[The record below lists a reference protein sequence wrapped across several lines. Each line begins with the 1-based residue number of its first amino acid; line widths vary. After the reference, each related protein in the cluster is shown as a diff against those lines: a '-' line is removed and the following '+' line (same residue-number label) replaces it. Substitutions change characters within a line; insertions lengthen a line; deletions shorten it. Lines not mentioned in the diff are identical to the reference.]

1 MAAVLPIYLTF
12 GGTGFYGLSNPS
24 AYQAVRGNSAG
35 TAFEQV
41 TIYSRSEMDSV
52 LGSYATTSAVN
63 GKLSKTTDSFSGT
76 LSFLDGSDN
85 TTASINSTTGVITGV
100 GTGLSGVA
108 LLASRNVFAAP
119 SSSSSSN
126 IAQDF
131 SGTYTHSSGTATGYR
146 FTVTNSTTGT
156 AGVTA
161 MLVNLTA
168 TGGSGTKLLQDLQF
182 GGSSRF
188 SVSSAGAVTVAN
200 GGGITSYGAAN
211 FGGGYSLRLA
221 NVSNASY
228 GAQFYNSGA
237 TTGAAILKI
246 TDYSNSSSIRV
257 TLGTST
263 DDTVNMLQ
271 VAGGVSI
278 AGTAPASASA
288 TGVTGSVR
296 WDADYIYICTAT
308 NTWKRVAIATW

>member
-63 GKLSKTTDSFSGT
+63 GKLSKTSDSFSGT
-76 LSFLDGSDN
+76 LSFLDGGDN

-131 SGTYTHSSGTATGYR
+131 SGTYTHSTGTATGYR
-146 FTVTNSTTGT
+146 FTVTNSSTGT

-161 MLVNLTA
+161 MLVSLSA
-168 TGGSGTKLLQDLQF
+168 TGGSGTKLLADWWF
-182 GGSSRF
+182 
-188 SVSSAGAVTVAN
+188 
-200 GGGITSYGAAN
+200 
-211 FGGGYSLRLA
+211 
-221 NVSNASY
+221 
-228 GAQFYNSGA
+228 
-237 TTGAAILKI
+237 
-246 TDYSNSSSIRV
+246 
-257 TLGTST
+257 
-263 DDTVNMLQ
+263 
-271 VAGGVSI
+271 
-278 AGTAPASASA
+278 AGT
-288 TGVTGSVR
+288 
-296 WDADYIYICTAT
+296 
-308 NTWKRVAIATW
+308 